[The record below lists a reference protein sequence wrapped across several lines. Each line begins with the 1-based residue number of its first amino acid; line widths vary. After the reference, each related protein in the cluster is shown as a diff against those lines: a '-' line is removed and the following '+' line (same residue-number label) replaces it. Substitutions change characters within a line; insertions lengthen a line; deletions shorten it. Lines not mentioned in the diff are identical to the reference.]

1 MVCNACGHETQDSH
15 LFCGT
20 CGTSLPHPPFA
31 VPGAE
36 STLSFTR
43 IPQVASARS
52 ERQRT
57 YEAEP
62 SKIPRAGS
70 GVLVEVTSPSETDT
84 GAPSQ
89 TVSSAAETAPDKP
102 AAMPET
108 PAWLRD
114 TGVLPLESNL
124 ADELPAREL
133 VPEISLDEYV
143 RQFHYEPPS
152 EPEEVTMRGDAAPVK
167 AENSVPS
174 LEPTTVPKKT
184 AATVRIPI
192 ANVDAPERL
201 SSKSVGPAEAPHH
214 SSGFPVIHES
224 PLKKPDLQPAMPAAH
239 SFPRASQSSEVPT
252 EGEAA
257 ERPGGR
263 WRVWFAV
270 AAVAVFAALA
280 MMEWH
285 ARFPVTRAPALDKGN
300 TAVLQHSTPTTQAPA
315 EKPSPTPGTAQ
326 KEDPENTTRT
336 AQPGEKKL
344 AKSESASTTATRVAR
359 LRQAAAKGNKDA
371 PVELANLYLQGNGVP
386 RSCDKAMLLLK
397 SAAAK
402 GNVRARNQLAS
413 IYAIG
418 TCAPRNRVQAYFWL
432 SSALAAD
439 PDNYWAQQNR
449 ELTWRQMTPE
459 ERIQVRNNH

>member
-52 ERQRT
+52 EQQRT
-57 YEAEP
+57 DETEP
-62 SKIPRAGS
+62 SKIARAGS
-70 GVLVEVTSPSETDT
+70 GVLVEVTSPSESDT
-84 GAPSQ
+84 GALSQ
-89 TVSSAAETAPDKP
+89 AVSSAPETAPDKP

-108 PAWLRD
+108 SACLRD
-114 TGVLPLESNL
+114 AVVPQLESSL
-124 ADELPAREL
+124 PDELPAREL

-152 EPEEVTMRGDAAPVK
+152 EPEEVTMRGDAAPVE
-167 AENSVPS
+167 AENSVPP

-184 AATVRIPI
+184 AATVRVPI
-192 ANVDAPERL
+192 ANVDALERL
-201 SSKSVGPAEAPHH
+201 GSKSVGPAETPHH

-239 SFPRASQSSEVPT
+239 SFPRASQTSEVPT
-252 EGEAA
+252 GVEAA
-257 ERPGGR
+257 ERSGGR
-263 WRVWFAV
+263 WRVRFVV
-270 AAVAVFAALA
+270 AAVAVFAVLA
-280 MMEWH
+280 MMEWYAH
-285 ARFPVTRAPALDKGN
+285 FPVTRAPALDKGN
-300 TAVLQHSTPTTQAPA
+300 TAALQHPTPTTQSPA
-315 EKPSPTPGTAQ
+315 EKLTPTPGTAQ
-326 KEDPENTTRT
+326 KEEQVDTTGT

-344 AKSESASTTATRVAR
+344 AKSQNAGTTVTKVAR

-371 PVELANLYLQGNGVP
+371 PVELANLYLKGNGVP
-386 RSCDKAMLLLK
+386 RSCDKATLLLK
-397 SAAAK
+397 GAAAK

-413 IYAIG
+413 MYAIG

-439 PDNYWAQQNR
+439 PNNYWAQQNR

-459 ERIQVRNNH
+459 ERIQARNNH